1 MKFIIEHRVK
11 PGIFTNVFKS
21 FEEWRKW
28 KEYATEERM
37 LQAYNTLKNKN
48 EIFEYR
54 IRGDLNENT
63 KICKREV

>member
-11 PGIFTNVFKS
+11 PGIFTSEFKS